1 MTMKYVAAS
10 ALLVGVM
17 AGFNAKATDLLQA
30 WQAAE
35 QHERELA
42 VARAAHAAADPL
54 RRQADAFIDHALMNG
69 LTNVY
74 IIHGRGTGALRTAI
88 TQHLKRHKSVKSFR
102 LGRYGEGE
110 DGVTVVELK

>member
-54 RRQADAFIDHALMNG
+54 RRQADALWRPG
-69 LTNVY
+69 V
-74 IIHGRGTGALRTAI
+74 
-88 TQHLKRHKSVKSFR
+88 
-102 LGRYGEGE
+102 
-110 DGVTVVELK
+110 GVTAAAG